1 MGPRVLQALLALS
14 LLLNTFVLVGFVYR
28 SWIEPPFGM
37 HPPPPPHGG
46 PGQPGRPA
54 GPRFNPVEMVVR
66 DLGLDGEQ
74 RQKMKDLFDRYAN
87 ERRERLMEIQRVREQ
102 TGVEMGRT
110 PVDMARIDDLIDQV
124 SHLRAEQQKETLR
137 TLLELQPSLRPDQRA
152 RLQELLVDR
161 VAPPPPP
168 PRPPAG
174 GPPLPP
180 PPPR

>member
-1 MGPRVLQALLALS
+1 MNSRLLQTLLALS

-28 SWIEPPFGM
+28 SWIAPPFEM
-37 HPPPPPHGG
+37 YLPPPPRGG
-46 PGQPGRPA
+46 PGQPGQPG

-74 RQKMKDLFDRYAN
+74 RQRMKDLFDRYAN
-87 ERRERLMEIQRVREQ
+87 ERRERLQDIQRVREQ
-102 TGVEMGRT
+102 TGIELGRT
-110 PVDMARIDDLIDQV
+110 PMDMSKVDGLIDQV

-137 TLLELQPSLRPDQRA
+137 TLLELQPSLRPDQRE

-168 PRPPAG
+168 PRAPAG
-174 GPPLPP
+174 GPPRPP
-180 PPPR
+180 Q

>member
-1 MGPRVLQALLALS
+1 MNSRLLQTLLALS

-37 HPPPPPHGG
+37 YPPAPPRGG
-46 PGQPGRPA
+46 PGQPGQPG

-66 DLGLDGEQ
+66 DLGLDSEQ
-74 RQKMKDLFDRYAN
+74 RQRMKNLFDRYAN
-87 ERRERLMEIQRVREQ
+87 ERRERLQEIQRVREQ
-102 TGVEMGRT
+102 TGVELGRT
-110 PVDMARIDDLIDQV
+110 PMDMSKVDGLIDQV

-137 TLLELQPSLRPDQRA
+137 TLLELQPSLRPDQRE
-152 RLQELLVDR
+152 RLQELVVDR

-174 GPPLPP
+174 GPPRPP
-180 PPPR
+180 Q